1 MSRFASFEKINTISK
16 RKKKIEIHGIRDE
29 IGDNTDI
36 KWTVRDSYEQPP
48 GKHSI
53 TEEVKERSTHSL
65 EKLNPEETHK

>member
-48 GKHSI
+48 GKTCNHRRGER
-53 TEEVKERSTHSL
+53 TEHTQLRKTES
-65 EKLNPEETHK
+65 